1 MGSGRTKHSTE
12 PLERDSPN
20 DPLGHSGYGPA
31 FEGPDCHLPIPFSM
45 VSVTNRLSHQSS
57 LVLKE
62 LQAENQAYSFS

>member
-31 FEGPDCHLPIPFSM
+31 FGERLHKETVPQVRYECKQKKKGSKIIRSPFA
-45 VSVTNRLSHQSS
+45 QSGW
-57 LVLKE
+57 
-62 LQAENQAYSFS
+62 